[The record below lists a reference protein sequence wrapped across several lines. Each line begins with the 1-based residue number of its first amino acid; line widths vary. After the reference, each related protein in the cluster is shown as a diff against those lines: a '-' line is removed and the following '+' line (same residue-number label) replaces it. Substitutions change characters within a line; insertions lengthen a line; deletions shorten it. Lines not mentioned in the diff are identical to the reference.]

1 MVKLLKKSSN
11 KIKSTKVELTFFFS
25 VILLNTNCQL
35 FFALKG
41 SKLHPSRIKRISFS
55 KAQQV
60 AFVLNTDQ
68 LDIPNFSV

>member
-11 KIKSTKVELTFFFS
+11 KIKSTKLELTLFFL
-25 VILLNTNCQL
+25 VMLLNTNCQL
-35 FFALKG
+35 FLFLSG

-60 AFVLNTDQ
+60 AFVLNTA
-68 LDIPNFSV
+68 ST